1 MSSGYIDD
9 SYLQGDTYDECVK
22 NVVATTYKFHSVEF
36 IGHPKKSIF
45 QPTQKLSYLGFVLD
59 SIKMDIRLK
68 EEKAVKIKRACQA
81 LIKQKYPV
89 IRDVA
94 ALLGQ
99 LTVSFPEVMYGP
111 LHYRRLD
118 IEKNKTLK
126 QRAGNFGEKMTISAL
141 STHH

>member
-36 IGHPKKSIF
+36 IAHPKKSIF

-59 SIKMDIRLK
+59 LIKMDIRLK

-118 IEKNKTLK
+118 IE
-126 QRAGNFGEKMTISAL
+126 
-141 STHH
+141 